1 MLLFLIL
8 YQVGSEIFYGIHYLY
23 AGHSATKI
31 WVTLNVIWFIC
42 DMLLI
47 YQIFVYS
54 TIFNSAALRRLR
66 MVFRMFFLYFLLR
79 GFDPIPF
86 RLAYN
91 FFRSLIP
98 SLPQL
103 DFSYETL
110 YIASNSLIPAAIVIM
125 LVFYLQIPIKRF
137 LNGPLPGLE
146 ISLDDITI
154 SGQPYEKVAPAE
166 ATRLFSFHLTGL
178 VWISGGIIL
187 FVLGA
192 GLLDIEGVDKFAAR
206 FRYYY
211 QILGV
216 ESHADNG
223 KALIFLASMFI
234 VLSGFYCVQRGRKY
248 FVPTAEAVLAIDKR
262 DPILYLRSFL
272 DDKAHAFSDWIDIAG
287 TSVEMELS
295 KYFRPF
301 GPFVAIGSP
310 EDRLPKLGAIRLMR
324 SDGEWQ
330 KEVASLMASSRWIVA
345 AVGSSGW
352 IKWEISEI
360 IAKTYLGK
368 ALFVFPD
375 ASFGRKRREQQERR
389 FQTLAERIPTDFAAE
404 VAHLDKSEFLEA
416 YVHKTDK
423 TVLITCHENL
433 SSPFVSA
440 VVAHYFLMKSDG
452 TSSASLDDVTIRT
465 SDALPSRA

>member
-1 MLLFLIL
+1 
-8 YQVGSEIFYGIHYLY
+8 
-23 AGHSATKI
+23 
-31 WVTLNVIWFIC
+31 
-42 DMLLI
+42 
-47 YQIFVYS
+47 
-54 TIFNSAALRRLR
+54 
-66 MVFRMFFLYFLLR
+66 MVFRMFFLYFLLH
-79 GFDPIPF
+79 GFDQIPF

-91 FFRSLIP
+91 LFHSLIP

-103 DFSYETL
+103 DFSFETL
-110 YIASNSLIPAAIVIM
+110 YIASNPLIPGTIGIL

-137 LNGPLPGLE
+137 LNAPLPGLD
-146 ISLDDITI
+146 ISLDDITK
-154 SGQPYEKVAPAE
+154 SGQPYEKAAPAE
-166 ATRLFSFHLTGL
+166 AAALFRFDHPTGL
-178 VWISGGIIL
+178 VWISGGIVL

-216 ESHADNG
+216 ESYVDNG
-223 KALIFLASMFI
+223 KLLIFLASMFI
-234 VLSGFYCVQRGRKY
+234 VISGFYCVQRGRKY

-345 AVGSSGW
+345 AVGSSRW

-368 ALFVFPD
+368 ALLVFPD
-375 ASFGRKRREQQERR
+375 ASLGRKRREQQERR
-389 FQTLAERIPTDFAAE
+389 FQTLAELIPTDFAAE

-423 TVLITCHENL
+423 TVLITCHDDL
-433 SSPFVSA
+433 SSPFLSA

-452 TSSASLDDVTIRT
+452 TSSSSLDDVTIRT
-465 SDALPSRA
+465 SDTLPSRA